1 MNCESLPSYETEP
14 PTPYQLLKYL
24 GTLDLMAV
32 CFVLL
37 GLVSVDITSTDTLIY
52 AVVIH
57 TVYLIY
63 TKIPLKVVVIVLLSV
78 VSHRVATF
86 SGQTMTIVTNWLTL
100 ISTAPNTYG
109 NVLAIVSEWVAPLV
123 R

>member
-1 MNCESLPSYETEP
+1 
-14 PTPYQLLKYL
+14 
-24 GTLDLMAV
+24 
-32 CFVLL
+32 
-37 GLVSVDITSTDTLIY
+37 
-52 AVVIH
+52 VVIH

-109 NVLAIVSEWVAPLV
+109 NVLAIVGEWVAPLV